1 MAAPRIFS
9 LLAIPSLAAPFCVAF
24 AWELGD
30 ETSTVTMYATKQGDW
45 FDGVFHEFTAA
56 IEFDPANPSA
66 GSIVGVVQT
75 ESIDTGDDQNDN
87 YIFGYLEVEQ
97 FPEARF
103 QSQSITPTNDGFQAT
118 GELTLKG
125 ITKPAVINF
134 TFTVAEDDSPSAR
147 FWGAMTIDRFA
158 HDIAADIDTGWAG
171 KDVEVRIDLAL
182 KR

>member
-1 MAAPRIFS
+1 
-9 LLAIPSLAAPFCVAF
+9 
-24 AWELGD
+24 
-30 ETSTVTMYATKQGDW
+30 MYATKQGDW
-45 FDGVFHEFTAA
+45 FDGVFHEFTAT
-56 IEFDPANPSA
+56 IEFDPANPAA
-66 GSIVGVVQT
+66 GSIVGIVQT

-97 FPEARF
+97 FPEASFESR
-103 QSQSITPTNDGFQAT
+103 SITATEDGFEAM

-134 TFTVAEDDSPSAR
+134 TFTPAEGDVSAAR

-158 HDIAADIDTGWAG
+158 HDIAADIDTSWAG

-182 KR
+182 RR

>member
-1 MAAPRIFS
+1 
-9 LLAIPSLAAPFCVAF
+9 
-24 AWELGD
+24 
-30 ETSTVTMYATKQGDW
+30 MYATKQGDW
-45 FDGVFHEFTAA
+45 FEGVFREFTANVN
-56 IEFDPANPSA
+56 FDPAHPEQ
-66 GSIVGVVQT
+66 GSVVGLVQT

-103 QSQSITPTNDGFQAT
+103 ESKSIAATNDGFQAS

-134 TFTVAEDDSPSAR
+134 TFNLADGEGSSAR

-182 KR
+182 HR